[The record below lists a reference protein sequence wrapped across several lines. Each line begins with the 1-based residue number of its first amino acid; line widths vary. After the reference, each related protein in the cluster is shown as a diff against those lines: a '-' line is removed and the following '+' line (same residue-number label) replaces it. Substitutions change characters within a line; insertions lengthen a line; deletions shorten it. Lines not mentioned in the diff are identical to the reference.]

1 MQRLTLIKTF
11 FLAIILTTAPALANT
26 LSSDDRKMEIRN
38 ILEERDDQIK
48 DLLGPEGTDYTD
60 EQREKLRSIVN
71 DMMDYREMARFA
83 LADKFDE
90 LESEEQEE
98 FTELFS
104 KIIRDQSLRQLDIYR
119 AEVVYDDIEVDNSSA
134 KVTTTAILD
143 DSRIPVLYRMK
154 MKEGEWVITD
164 MSVDNAWTAES
175 YRRSFQNILRRRGYD
190 ALIENL
196 RRRAEQ
202 AT

>member
-26 LSSDDRKMEIRN
+26 FSSDDRKMEIRD

-83 LADKFDE
+83 LAEKFNE
-90 LESEEQEE
+90 LDSEEQEE
-98 FTELFS
+98 FTDLFS

-119 AEVVYDDIEVDNSSA
+119 AEVVYDDIEVDNGTA

-143 DSRIPVLYRMK
+143 NRRIPVLYRMK
-154 MKEGEWVITD
+154 RKEGEWVITD

-202 AT
+202 ST

>member
-1 MQRLTLIKTF
+1 MKSLTLIKTAC
-11 FLAIILTTAPALANT
+11 LAIALVIAPALLFATT
-26 LSSDDRKMEIRN
+26 LDDREQEIRN
-38 ILEERDDQIK
+38 ILQERDDQIK
-48 DLLGPEGTDYTD
+48 DILGPEGAEFTD

-90 LESEEQEE
+90 LSNEEQEE

-119 AEVVYDDIEVDNSSA
+119 AEVVYDNIEVDNHSA

-143 DSRIPVLYRMK
+143 NNRIPVLYRMK
-154 MKEGEWVITD
+154 NKDGEWVISD

-190 ALIENL
+190 ALIESL
-196 RRRAEQ
+196 RRRAEE
-202 AT
+202 TT

>member
-1 MQRLTLIKTF
+1 M
-11 FLAIILTTAPALANT
+11 ANT